1 MRKFIGIVF
10 TILLSFLLSF
20 TVDAQEINMMP
31 GRPGMPGN
39 PGMPGIPDLP
49 FLPSNVGHNIS
60 FKIADL
66 DLDEVPE
73 IVFLIDKTIIVT
85 DNKGNLLFEKTVE
98 GIEDDFIMSNLEEKH
113 INPRHMDGMSGSGRL
128 EVADINLEFDRLP
141 EIIILDSEKLIVLD
155 NTGELKFTIPIP
167 EIVVMQNKN

>member
-10 TILLSFLLSF
+10 TILLSFFLIF
-20 TVDAQEINMMP
+20 TVDAQESNMMP
-31 GRPGMPGN
+31 GRPVMPGI
-39 PGMPGIPDLP
+39 PGMPGLP
-49 FLPSNVGHNIS
+49 GFPFPSNVGHNMC

-128 EVADINLEFDRLP
+128 EVADIDLEFDGLP

-167 EIVVMQNKN
+167 EIVVMQNEDL